1 MARLSHF
8 YLKKY
13 LINYILVIVGE
24 DMKKAITCLLMF
36 FIGIFYI
43 NATDTEIEC
52 KYELSYGNY
61 KDNVIFYLD
70 TKKGLQNKFKIEG
83 TKSTGTFDSA
93 LGGSKGN
100 GTIFGDKQIYFDSY
114 DTMQKAFMNDNRTP
128 LQSCPDDLQ
137 PFQFGKPQSNMFN
150 TDGYYL
156 VNMNYWPEMNLDGK
170 GTIKRIKTN
179 TETGSQ
185 GEKCY
190 CCGSSSRGCTY
201 YWTNKPG
208 STCALTKKPKEECTG
223 TTADDEKRVKKLC
236 GEPFVF
242 SAYGRNDASDSKGY
256 SIMGQYYTQNGNK
269 YIELNLKKGT
279 EEIESHSHMLSSEP
293 GAVLD
298 TDYFKN
304 KYGTNTIRIESFD
317 KCEDVGKT
325 YTCDVDSGAGGKM
338 LYVGQ
343 DCSND
348 ENADPDTKHET
359 ETKNEYE
366 TNYGNKHSG
375 GGNASEPTLDGFGD
389 PNATC
394 ADVLGPTLTALV
406 KEAIK
411 WVRIAGAIIA
421 IVNGMLKLIPAI
433 MSKDAEAL
441 NKAIK
446 TCITM
451 AIILVFCVLFSW
463 LLNLIGTLFKWDVSC
478 IV

>member
-1 MARLSHF
+1 
-8 YLKKY
+8 
-13 LINYILVIVGE
+13 
-24 DMKKAITCLLMF
+24 MKKIITFLLIF

-43 NATDTEIEC
+43 NATGTETEIEC

-70 TKKGLQNKFKIEG
+70 TEKGLQNKFKIEG
-83 TKSTGTFDSA
+83 SDDTGTFSGDFSN
-93 LGGSKGN
+93 LKKGHA
-100 GTIFGDKQIYFDSY
+100 TIFGDKQIYFDSY
-114 DTMQKAFMNDNRTP
+114 DTMQKAFMNEDSTP
-128 LQSCPDDLQ
+128 LISCPDTLHE
-137 PFQFGKPQSNMFN
+137 FQFGKPQSNLFN

-156 VNMNYWPEMNLDGK
+156 VNMNYWPEMLLDGK

-208 STCALTKKPKEECTG
+208 NTCALTKKPKEECTG
-223 TTADDEKRVKKLC
+223 TTADDEKRAKKVC

-242 SAYGRNDASDSKGY
+242 SAYGRNDASDSNGY
-256 SIMGQYYTQNGNK
+256 SIMGQYYTENGNK
-269 YIELNLKKGT
+269 YIELSLKKGT
-279 EEIESHSHMLSSEP
+279 EEIESHSHMLPSEP

-304 KYGTNTIRIESFD
+304 NYSANAIRIESFD

-325 YTCDVDSGAGGKM
+325 YTCDVDSGTGGKM

-348 ENADPDTKHET
+348 ENADPDTKHEV
-359 ETKNEYE
+359 ETKDEYE
-366 TNYGNKHSG
+366 TNYDSKHPNSG

-389 PNATC
+389 PNTSC
-394 ADVLGPTLTALV
+394 SEVLGPTLTALV

-411 WVRIAGAIIA
+411 WVRIAGSIIA
-421 IVNGMLKLIPAI
+421 IVNAMLKLIPAI